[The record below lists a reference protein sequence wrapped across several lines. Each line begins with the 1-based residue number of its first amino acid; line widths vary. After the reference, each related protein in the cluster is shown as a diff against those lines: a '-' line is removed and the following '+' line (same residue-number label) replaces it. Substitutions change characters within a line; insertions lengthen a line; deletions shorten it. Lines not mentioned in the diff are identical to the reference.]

1 MNALTNLLGKLC
13 ETLLPIPENIY
24 FGDPKSS
31 LTICTLSSMD
41 LMKQISESDLMKKI
55 NVVGR
60 LLSENKGIDSLIR
73 HVISNKNI
81 ITLLICGKEV
91 SGHNAGQS
99 LVALHKNGVDENNR
113 IISATSPDPLLTI
126 TKAEVEKFR
135 SQVKIVEKIGE
146 INFTTIKQIINSLLG

>member
-13 ETLLPIPENIY
+13 ETLLPIHENIY
-24 FGDPKSS
+24 FGNPKSS

-73 HVISNKNI
+73 HIISNKNI
-81 ITLLICGKEV
+81 TTLLICGKEV
-91 SGHNAGQS
+91 RGHNAGQS
-99 LVALHKNGVDENNR
+99 LVAFHKNGVDENNR
-113 IISATSPDPLLTI
+113 IISTTSPDPLLTI

-146 INFTTIKQIINSLLG
+146 INFTTIKQIINSL

>member
-1 MNALTNLLGKLC
+1 MSALTNLLGKLC

-41 LMKQISESDLMKKI
+41 LMKQISESDLMKKT

-73 HVISNKNI
+73 RVISNKNI
-81 ITLLICGKEV
+81 TTLLICGKEV
-91 SGHNAGQS
+91 HGHNAGQS
-99 LVALHKNGVDENNR
+99 LVALHKNGVNENNR

-135 SQVKIVEKIGE
+135 SQIKIVEKIGE
-146 INFTTIKQIINSLLG
+146 INFTTIKQIINSL